1 MKKRLLSLALGL
13 VVCVLPITKIMAENY
28 KAYLFTYFTGNEISQ
43 EAVHY
48 AISTDGY
55 NYWALNDNKPVINSK
70 EISSTGGVRDP
81 HILRCEDGKT
91 FYMVLTD
98 MVSRKG
104 WDSNRAMILLKSSDL
119 VNWTHSVINIQ
130 KRYKG
135 QENLKRVWAPQT
147 IYDKDRKKYMVYWS
161 MKHGNGPDIIYYAYA
176 NKSFTDLEGEPKPLF
191 LPSDGKSCIDGDIIY
206 KDGMY
211 HLFYKTE
218 GHGNG
223 IKVAVTKSLTSG
235 QWTEDNEYKQ
245 QTKEDVEGAG
255 TFKLI
260 DQDKYILMYDVYK
273 KGAYQFT
280 ETTDLKNFKVIDHEV
295 SMNFHPRHG
304 TIIPITGKELERLVS
319 RWGSAIPEGH
329 PRYYTSESD
338 KKETLN
344 LIKKEKWAKDVFD
357 GLTSRVEKYS
367 SKGPE
372 WLSSRLQMYWNTHST
387 DVYIKGEYYDHAGGE
402 KAPAP
407 TVMYNGSRGSSTVYR
422 RPKLEDIEP
431 YAEDRRGMY
440 LANTSLKGE
449 PMEWAPIS
457 KTGRIV
463 ESINKEIIGIACDA
477 AFLWW
482 LTGKEEYASMAASV
496 FDTYMT
502 GIYYRNVPIDLNH
515 GHQQTL
521 VGMTTFEVIH
531 EAIIKT
537 LVPLYDFLYPYL
549 YKTRPEKIQIYASA
563 FKKWAENIIANGVP
577 HNNWNLMQ
585 ARFVMDIALILE
597 DNSLYADGKG
607 REYYIDYIINRSS
620 IRQWSLK
627 QLAEYGYDSNTGIWA
642 ECPGYSSVVVGD
654 YAQFVS
660 LFDRNLG
667 RDLTKD
673 IPVISK
679 AVSAMPQYLFPN
691 MMQVGFG
698 DTHPSYLRTDIFKYM
713 VANAQQ
719 HGKKDEEEHFTRMLK
734 LFDPNAEKLSD
745 GQARMP
751 VAVSSFFS
759 DKPLK
764 LNSKTKA
771 GTIDD
776 YVTPSFYSPNVS
788 WLVQRNGMN
797 RENSLMISLNGS
809 DGNHMHANGISME
822 LYGKGYP
829 LAPDAGIG
837 TMGYSG
843 LDYLEYYSQ
852 FPSHNTVCVDGISS
866 YPVMKSNH
874 AFKLKNMYPASAA
887 KVPYQPVSYS
897 EVYFREPESYS
908 DQTRLNGIINTS
920 DSTGY
925 YVDIFRSKK
934 VEGGDK
940 MHDYF
945 YHNMGQVMTLKA
957 ADGTNL
963 NLQPTQELAF
973 AGAHLYAYSYIYDKK
988 SAKTDKN
995 IKAEYTINMPD
1006 KNDITMNMWMKGETD
1021 REVFSA
1027 LSPMTEGVSRIKDMP
1042 YDIKKQPTLTFV
1054 ARQKGEA
1061 WTRPFVSIFEPVT
1074 KSSPSA
1080 ISSVEYPSVKS
1091 EGGSGS
1097 NVAVKVNLKNG
1108 NCDLI
1113 LSSDANSYLCS
1124 SEDAETKST
1133 YSICRTKE
1141 CSPVLVFMGNGTY
1154 YKCGTMEIKASV
1166 PGDVLVYIENGKW
1179 KCTSSSDA
1187 VVTLGGVSHEV
1198 KAGEG
1203 EVILK

>member
-1 MKKRLLSLALGL
+1 MKKLLLSLTLSL
-13 VVCVLPITKIMAENY
+13 VVC
-28 KAYLFTYFTGNEISQ
+28 
-43 EAVHY
+43 
-48 AISTDGY
+48 
-55 NYWALNDNKPVINSK
+55 
-70 EISSTGGVRDP
+70 
-81 HILRCEDGKT
+81 
-91 FYMVLTD
+91 
-98 MVSRKG
+98 
-104 WDSNRAMILLKSSDL
+104 
-119 VNWTHSVINIQ
+119 
-130 KRYKG
+130 
-135 QENLKRVWAPQT
+135 
-147 IYDKDRKKYMVYWS
+147 
-161 MKHGNGPDIIYYAYA
+161 
-176 NKSFTDLEGEPKPLF
+176 
-191 LPSDGKSCIDGDIIY
+191 
-206 KDGMY
+206 
-211 HLFYKTE
+211 
-218 GHGNG
+218 
-223 IKVAVTKSLTSG
+223 
-235 QWTEDNEYKQ
+235 
-245 QTKEDVEGAG
+245 
-255 TFKLI
+255 
-260 DQDKYILMYDVYK
+260 
-273 KGAYQFT
+273 
-280 ETTDLKNFKVIDHEV
+280 
-295 SMNFHPRHG
+295 
-304 TIIPITGKELERLVS
+304 LVS
-319 RWGSAIPEGH
+319 SAEAFANETVNIGH
-329 PRYYTSESD
+329 PRYLTTEKG
-338 KKETLN
+338 KKETLK

-357 GLTSRVEKYS
+357 GLTSKVEKYS

-372 WLSSRLQMYWNTHST
+372 WLTSRLQMYWKSHST
-387 DVYIKGEYYDHAGGE
+387 DVYIRGEYYDHAGGE

-407 TVMYNGSRGSSTVYR
+407 TVMYTGARSHATIFR
-422 RPKLEDIEP
+422 RPKLEDITP
-431 YAEDRRGMY
+431 YHEDTKGIY

-449 PMEWAPIS
+449 PMEWASIS
-457 KTGRIV
+457 KTGRMI
-463 ESINKEIIGIACDA
+463 ESINNEIMGVARDA

-482 LTGKEEYASMAASV
+482 LTDKEEYARMAASV

-502 GIYYRNVPIDLNH
+502 GIYYRNVPVDLNN

-521 VGMTTFEVIH
+521 VGMSSFEVIH
-531 EAIIKT
+531 EDIIRS
-537 LVPLYDFLYPYL
+537 LVPLYDFLYTYL
-549 YKTRPEKIQIYASA
+549 SETKPEKMEIYASA
-563 FKKWAENIIANGVP
+563 FKKWADTIIANGVP

-597 DNSLYADGKG
+597 ENSSYADGKG
-607 REYYIDYIINRSS
+607 REYYIDYIINQSS

-654 YAQFVS
+654 YAQFVN

-667 RDLTKD
+667 HDLTED

-734 LFDPNAEKLSD
+734 LFDPNAEKVSA
-745 GQARMP
+745 GQGKMP
-751 VAVSSFFS
+751 VAVTSFFS

-764 LNSKTKA
+764 LNPKTKA
-771 GTIDD
+771 GKIDD
-776 YVTPSFYSPNVS
+776 YVTPSFYAPNVS
-788 WLVQRNGMN
+788 WLVQRNGMD
-797 RENSLMISLNGS
+797 RQNSLMISLNGS

-837 TMGYSG
+837 LTLYQG

-874 AFKLKNMYPASAA
+874 AFKVKSLYPASGVR
-887 KVPYQPVSYS
+887 VPYQPVSYS

-925 YVDIFRSKK
+925 YVDIFRSRK

-945 YHNMGQVMTLKA
+945 YHNLGQVMTLKA
-957 ADGTNL
+957 SDGTDL

-988 SAKTDKN
+988 SAQTDKN

-1006 KNDITMNMWMKGETD
+1006 KNDITMNMWMKGEKD

-1027 LSPMTEGVSRIKDMP
+1027 LSPMTEGLSRIKGMP

-1074 KSSPSA
+1074 KSSPSV
-1080 ISSVEYPSVKS
+1080 ISSVEYPSVASDSK
-1091 EGGSGS
+1091 SGS
-1097 NVAVKVNLKNG
+1097 DVAIKVNLKNG
-1108 NCDLI
+1108 NCDFI
-1113 LSSDANSYLCS
+1113 LSSDNNASICS
-1124 SEDAETKST
+1124 SENIQTKSS
-1133 YSICRTKE
+1133 YSICRTKDDT
-1141 CSPVLVFMGNGTY
+1141 PVLVFMGNGTY
-1154 YKCGTMEIKASV
+1154 FIGAGLEIKSDV
-1166 PGDVLVYIENGKW
+1166 PADVLVYKENGEW
-1179 KCTSSSDA
+1179 KYTSTAD
-1187 VVTLGGVSHEV
+1187 V
-1198 KAGEG
+1198 
-1203 EVILK
+1203 EVIILERRYRLEKTLDYKSLK

>member
-1 MKKRLLSLALGL
+1 MKKQLLSLVFSL
-13 VVCVLPITKIMAENY
+13 VVCL
-28 KAYLFTYFTGNEISQ
+28 
-43 EAVHY
+43 
-48 AISTDGY
+48 
-55 NYWALNDNKPVINSK
+55 
-70 EISSTGGVRDP
+70 ISSA
-81 HILRCEDGKT
+81 KT
-91 FYMVLTD
+91 VTNETLNTD
-98 MVSRKG
+98 
-104 WDSNRAMILLKSSDL
+104 
-119 VNWTHSVINIQ
+119 
-130 KRYKG
+130 
-135 QENLKRVWAPQT
+135 
-147 IYDKDRKKYMVYWS
+147 
-161 MKHGNGPDIIYYAYA
+161 
-176 NKSFTDLEGEPKPLF
+176 
-191 LPSDGKSCIDGDIIY
+191 
-206 KDGMY
+206 
-211 HLFYKTE
+211 
-218 GHGNG
+218 
-223 IKVAVTKSLTSG
+223 
-235 QWTEDNEYKQ
+235 
-245 QTKEDVEGAG
+245 
-255 TFKLI
+255 
-260 DQDKYILMYDVYK
+260 
-273 KGAYQFT
+273 
-280 ETTDLKNFKVIDHEV
+280 
-295 SMNFHPRHG
+295 
-304 TIIPITGKELERLVS
+304 
-319 RWGSAIPEGH
+319 H
-329 PRYYTSESD
+329 PRYLTTEKE
-338 KKETLN
+338 KKETLD

-367 SKGPE
+367 SKCPE
-372 WLSSRLQMYWNTHST
+372 WLTSRLQMYWKSHAT
-387 DVYIKGEYYDHAGGE
+387 DVYIRGEYYDHAGGE

-407 TVMYNGSRGSSTVYR
+407 TVMYTGARSHATIYR
-422 RPKLEDIEP
+422 RPKLEDITP
-431 YAEDRRGMY
+431 YHEDTKGMY
-440 LANTSLKGE
+440 LANTSLNGE
-449 PMEWAPIS
+449 PLEWVSIS
-457 KTGRIV
+457 KTGRMI
-463 ESINKEIIGIACDA
+463 ESINSEIMGIARDA

-502 GIYYRNVPIDLNH
+502 GIYYRNVPIDLNN

-521 VGMTTFEVIH
+521 VGMSSFEVIH
-531 EAIIKT
+531 EDIIKS
-537 LVPLYDFLYPYL
+537 LVPLYDFLYKYL
-549 YKTRPEKIQIYASA
+549 KENKPEKMDIYASA
-563 FKKWAENIIANGVP
+563 FKKWADNIIANGVP

-597 DNSLYADGKG
+597 NNALYADGKG
-607 REYYIDYIINRSS
+607 REYYIDYIINQSS

-654 YAQFVS
+654 YAQFVN

-667 RDLTKD
+667 YDLTKD

-713 VANAQQ
+713 IANAQQ

-734 LFDPNAEKLSD
+734 LFDPNAEKVSA
-745 GQARMP
+745 GQGKMP
-751 VAVSSFFS
+751 IAVTSFFS

-764 LNSKTKA
+764 LNPKTEA
-771 GTIDD
+771 GKIDD
-776 YVTPSFYSPNVS
+776 YVTPSFYAPNVS
-788 WLVQRNGMN
+788 WLVQRNGMDK
-797 RENSLMISLNGS
+797 ENSLMISLNGS
-809 DGNHMHANGISME
+809 DGNHMHANGIGME
-822 LYGKGYP
+822 LYGKGLP

-874 AFKLKNMYPASAA
+874 AFKVKNLYPESGV

-925 YVDIFRSKK
+925 YVDIFRSRK

-945 YHNMGQVMTLKA
+945 YHNMGQVMILKA
-957 ADGTNL
+957 ADGTDL

-988 SAKTDKN
+988 SAQTDKN

-1006 KNDITMNMWMKGETD
+1006 KNDITMNMWMKGEKD

-1027 LSPMTEGVSRIKDMP
+1027 LSPMTEGISRIRGMP

-1080 ISSVEYPSVKS
+1080 ISSVEYPLVISD
-1091 EGGSGS
+1091 GQS
-1097 NVAVKVNLKNG
+1097 NSNIAVVVNLKDG
-1108 NCDLI
+1108 RKDLI
-1113 LSSDANSYLCS
+1113 LSSDTNAYLCK
-1124 SEDAETKST
+1124 SENVETKST
-1133 YSICRTKE
+1133 YSVCRSKE
-1141 CSPVLVFMGNGTY
+1141 GMPVLIFLGNGTC
-1154 YKCGTMEIKASV
+1154 YKCKGIEIKSTT
-1166 PGDVLVYIENGKW
+1166 PSDILVYYEHQKW
-1179 KCTSSSDA
+1179 KCKSSSDA
-1187 VVTLGGVSHEV
+1187 VIIIEGTRYEIS
-1198 KAGEG
+1198 AGKDEI
-1203 EVILK
+1203 ILK